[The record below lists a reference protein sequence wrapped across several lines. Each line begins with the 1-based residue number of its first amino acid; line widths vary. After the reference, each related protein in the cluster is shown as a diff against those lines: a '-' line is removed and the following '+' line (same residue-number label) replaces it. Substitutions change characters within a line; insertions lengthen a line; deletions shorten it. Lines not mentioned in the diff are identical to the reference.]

1 MLNKTSREFNILE
14 KYISKSHLNNSDEY
28 IITTLTNLAQELNNK
43 NLTYIGSYA
52 LKKTFEDS
60 ITKHKRFKQYIKKNE
75 AINNINIPDPIFIM
89 GMPRSG
95 TTYIHNLIIKSTD
108 YEGLKF
114 WELCE
119 PIPYYQ
125 NKKKDIFI
133 RKLKTNIIYYLF
145 KIFVSNIQKMHPV
158 WVDSYEECWHL
169 FKLNMNI
176 YNLDFQLDLN
186 FFGDYIFKENG
197 YNAYNDYAL
206 LLKILTLEK
215 ENKKLVLKCPEH
227 FLFTNHLKKLFPK
240 SKFIW
245 MHRDPGRTIC
255 SYSKMIYEVQKF
267 YYGKKNIKKS
277 EVGNF
282 IKNKF
287 YEMLKT
293 GLKIRE
299 NNENDFID
307 VNYINLINDTK
318 QTLNYI
324 STKCDFE
331 IKNINLLN
339 TRNKK
344 LNKLKNKT
352 NYSFDEFNLNR
363 IDINDLF
370 KSYLEK
376 FNIKIEY

>member
-28 IITTLTNLAQELNNK
+28 IINTLTNLAQELNNK

-145 KIFVSNIQKMHPV
+145 KIFVSNVQKMHPV
-158 WVDSYEECWHL
+158 EVDSYEECWHL

-176 YNLDFQLDLN
+176 SD
-186 FFGDYIFKENG
+186 
-197 YNAYNDYAL
+197 
-206 LLKILTLEK
+206 
-215 ENKKLVLKCPEH
+215 
-227 FLFTNHLKKLFPK
+227 
-240 SKFIW
+240 
-245 MHRDPGRTIC
+245 
-255 SYSKMIYEVQKF
+255 
-267 YYGKKNIKKS
+267 
-277 EVGNF
+277 
-282 IKNKF
+282 
-287 YEMLKT
+287 
-293 GLKIRE
+293 
-299 NNENDFID
+299 
-307 VNYINLINDTK
+307 
-318 QTLNYI
+318 
-324 STKCDFE
+324 
-331 IKNINLLN
+331 
-339 TRNKK
+339 
-344 LNKLKNKT
+344 
-352 NYSFDEFNLNR
+352 
-363 IDINDLF
+363 
-370 KSYLEK
+370 
-376 FNIKIEY
+376 